1 MSLSESAA
9 ELPASPPAPPPD
21 AISRGAEPSLNT
33 ARLLVVAAALL
44 WSTAG
49 LFAKAPIFAGWPGPV
64 MAFWRALFACVIL
77 LPMVRRPQW
86 SWRLVPMAAMF
97 AAMNYTY
104 LTALTAGTAANAIW
118 LQNTAPVWVLLV
130 GVLVFGERA
139 IRRDI
144 WLVGFCAAGVG
155 LILAFESRGVSLAAV
170 GWGML
175 SGLLYAGVVLSL
187 RQLRDMDSMWLVAVS
202 HVATVAALA
211 PLALGPVLSG
221 SEGAAFPSGIQW
233 PLLAAF
239 GILQLGIPYAL
250 FARGLRAIPG
260 HEATGIALLEPILL
274 PVWVLLVWGERQ
286 AWWTLA
292 GGGLILA
299 GLVVRYLPLPRLI
312 PGLFSAKV

>member
-130 GVLVFGERA
+130 GVLVFG
-139 IRRDI
+139 
-144 WLVGFCAAGVG
+144 
-155 LILAFESRGVSLAAV
+155 
-170 GWGML
+170 
-175 SGLLYAGVVLSL
+175 
-187 RQLRDMDSMWLVAVS
+187 
-202 HVATVAALA
+202 
-211 PLALGPVLSG
+211 
-221 SEGAAFPSGIQW
+221 
-233 PLLAAF
+233 
-239 GILQLGIPYAL
+239 
-250 FARGLRAIPG
+250 
-260 HEATGIALLEPILL
+260 
-274 PVWVLLVWGERQ
+274 
-286 AWWTLA
+286 
-292 GGGLILA
+292 
-299 GLVVRYLPLPRLI
+299 
-312 PGLFSAKV
+312 

>member
-9 ELPASPPAPPPD
+9 ELPAKSPATPPD
-21 AISRGAEPSLNT
+21 AISRGTDPSLNT

-49 LFAKAPIFAGWPGPV
+49 LFAKAPTFADWPGPV
-64 MAFWRALFACVIL
+64 LAFWRALFACTIL

-86 SWRLVPMAAMF
+86 SWRLVPMAAAF

-104 LTALTAGTAANAIW
+104 LTALRAGTAANAIW

-139 IRRDI
+139 IRRDV
-144 WLVGFCAAGVG
+144 WLVAFCAAGVG
-155 LILAFESRGVSLAAV
+155 LILAFEMRGVSLAAV

-175 SGLLYAGVVLSL
+175 SGVLYAGVVLSL

-202 HVATVAALA
+202 HVATVAGLA
-211 PLALGPVLSG
+211 PLALGPVISG
-221 SEGAAFPSGIQW
+221 SPDAAFPSGWQW

-239 GILQLGIPYAL
+239 GMLQLGIPYAL
-250 FARGLRAIPG
+250 FARGLKAIPG

-274 PVWVLLVWGERQ
+274 PVWVLLTWGERQ

-292 GGGLILA
+292 GGGLILT
-299 GLVVRYLPLPRLI
+299 GLAVRYLPLPRLFL
-312 PGLFSAKV
+312 GLFSPKV